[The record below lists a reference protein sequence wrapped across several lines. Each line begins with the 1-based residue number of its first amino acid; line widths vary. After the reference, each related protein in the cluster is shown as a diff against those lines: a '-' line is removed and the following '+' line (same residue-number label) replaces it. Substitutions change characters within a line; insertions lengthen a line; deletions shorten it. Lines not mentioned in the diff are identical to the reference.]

1 MKPLLRVRDVAA
13 LLTCSPR
20 YVRVLAQ
27 RGEIASIKLG
37 TDYRFTEA
45 DITAFVARQRQAGD
59 HGHR

>member
-20 YVRVLAQ
+20 YVRALAQ

-45 DITAFVARQRQAGD
+45 DVVAFITRQRHAAELDRQ
-59 HGHR
+59 